1 MRNILMTAALLFG
14 VAGSA
19 FGDDVLGY
27 VTLQVNAPDNQWGV
41 TSSNSFSGE
50 TALGPY
56 NYTLTEQSI
65 PASGSLISQGAQDLF
80 NSSVFSPGS
89 TTLTLNGYC
98 IQLTADIY
106 VGENYSDFA
115 VVPLGSATSPIGTT
129 AAEEI
134 SWLRTTYSGNGS
146 GPVVPTA
153 STTNPTYPYALGLA
167 IWDVLNNGLSLTLN
181 PTSGDFGVSTLW
193 GTTTTDGTFGGDVQS
208 EAKTML
214 NAYTAY
220 TGPSTVSPDLYAL
233 VGDAQDQSIA
243 LAIDLENN
251 GSPASPAPEPS
262 ACVGLLGLALSFGG
276 ATLYRRWRG

>member
-1 MRNILMTAALLFG
+1 MRNILMTAAVLFC
-14 VAGSA
+14 VSGSA
-19 FGDDVLGY
+19 FANDVLGY
-27 VTLQVNAPDNQWGV
+27 VTLQVNAPADQWGV
-41 TSSNSFSGE
+41 TSTNFSGE

-65 PASGSLISQGAQDLF
+65 PASGSSISQGAQELF
-80 NSSVFSPGS
+80 NSSVFSTGS
-89 TTLTLNGYC
+89 PLKLNGYC

-115 VVPLGSATSPIGTT
+115 VVPLGSATSPIGAP

-134 SWLRTTYSGNGS
+134 SWLWTTYSGNGS
-146 GPVVPTA
+146 GPVVPMA
-153 STTNPTYPYALGLA
+153 NATNPTYPYALGLA
-167 IWDVLNNGLSLTLN
+167 IWDVLNNGLSVTLT

-193 GTTTTDGTFGGDVQS
+193 GATTSDGTFGGDVQS

-214 NAYTAY
+214 AAFASYS
-220 TGPSTVSPDLYAL
+220 GPLTVSPDLYAL

-243 LAIDLENN
+243 LAIDLGGN